1 MVIKFNNS
9 NSFKKITIFSLLVLL
24 NIPLLAEQK
33 KSGSLREAN
42 KIICDRLGGE
52 FEIKYNFLSGGKVK
66 VDCITNDY
74 AIEVTREVGYANALY
89 YALRGS
95 YLTKKKAKIILY
107 SKIGEKSNQFK
118 RLKEVIDFYKLPISV
133 EVIQPPIEFKK
144 RKFKKRKFKQETQT
158 YEKKTYEK
166 QTSSFKKFKRNEKT
180 ANKIYCE
187 KIGGVQE
194 RKYIFHNSKNASKYA
209 RFLKSDCE
217 TEDYAIEMGYDDSSY
232 RDAVFQALTYAY
244 LSQKKAKIVLYKRHK
259 NDKNFRR
266 VQTIIKHHDLPID
279 LEHLDNPLK

>member
-1 MVIKFNNS
+1 M
-9 NSFKKITIFSLLVLL
+9 
-24 NIPLLAEQK
+24 
-33 KSGSLREAN
+33 
-42 KIICDRLGGE
+42 
-52 FEIKYNFLSGGKVK
+52 
-66 VDCITNDY
+66 
-74 AIEVTREVGYANALY
+74 TREVGYANALY

-144 RKFKKRKFKQETQT
+144 KKLKKRKFKQEKQT
-158 YEKKTYEK
+158 YKKQTYEK
-166 QTSSFKKFKRNEKT
+166 QTSRFKKFKRNEKT

-209 RFLKSDCE
+209 RFLKPDCE

-244 LSQKKAKIVLYKRHK
+244 LAQKKAKIVLYKRHK

-266 VQTIIKHHDLPID
+266 VQTIIKHHNLPTASKTLTISV
-279 LEHLDNPLK
+279 LPAPGRMLPP

>member
-1 MVIKFNNS
+1 MAIVFGRVGLR
-9 NSFKKITIFSLLVLL
+9 KILLFLVLL
-24 NIPLLAEQK
+24 GSFSELQAQK
-33 KSGSLREAN
+33 KRGGLREAN

-52 FEIKYNFLSGGKVK
+52 FERKYNFLSGGKVK

-74 AIEVTREVGYANALY
+74 AIDMTREVGYTNALY

-107 SKIGEKSNQFK
+107 SKIGEKNNQFK
-118 RLKEVIDFYKLPISV
+118 RLREVIQFHKLTV
-133 EVIQPPIEFKK
+133 DLEVIQPPLE
-144 RKFKKRKFKQETQT
+144 FKKRKFKQE
-158 YEKKTYEK
+158 K
-166 QTSSFKKFKRNEKT
+166 QISSFKKLKQKEKE

-194 RKYIFHNSKNASKYA
+194 IKYSFYNSKNASKYA

-266 VQTIIKHHDLPID
+266 VQTIIKHYDLPID
-279 LEHLDNPLK
+279 LEHFDNPLK